1 MSAIG
6 PKRATREALKTECQR
21 LQLILDANKLLSS
34 TLDLVRLTEIML
46 EIIRQQVPVDRVTA
60 FMMDRDSKV
69 LRSVV
74 AQGVTDF
81 IIRLPINVG
90 IAGIVA
96 RSGRP
101 LDVPDVSVDPQFCS
115 DVDRLLSYQTRDIYC
130 MPLLN
135 YDGKVVGVLE
145 LMNRTRPIEDGD
157 KRFLNDIAVHIGLAL
172 ELAWE
177 HREVLEKR
185 RMEAEAK
192 GVRERLVHFDR
203 LRLMEALF
211 QEVMHELNNPLAV
224 LVGNVGLLKLKL
236 TSGAYSE
243 ADRYIEKIE
252 AAADRSAAS
261 AGKFL
266 KFLKESRT
274 QGRMLDLPE
283 VLRRT
288 VALLDDGWLQKGIEV
303 KDELQEVPALLSR
316 EEDLQQMFLNI
327 LKNAE
332 EAIVATGRN
341 GRITLRC
348 RHDDASQSVLID
360 IADTGAGIPTEM
372 QDRIFQPFFSTKP
385 TGTGTGMGLIIAQQ
399 IVEEHRGK
407 ISFETE
413 KDAGT
418 TFTIGL
424 PLAPRVAH

>member
-21 LQLILDANKLLSS
+21 LQFILDANKLLSS

-157 KRFLNDIAVHIGLAL
+157 KRFLHDIAVHIGLAL

-192 GVRERLVHFDR
+192 DLRERLAHFDR
-203 LRLMEALF
+203 LQLMGALF
-211 QEVMHELNNPLAV
+211 REVMHELNNPLAV

-274 QGRMLDLPE
+274 QGCMLDMPE

-385 TGTGTGMGLIIAQQ
+385 TGTGTGMGLIIARQ

-424 PLAPRVAH
+424 PLVPRAH